1 MKTQVIVIGRGP
13 SGITAAIYL
22 KRANIDVVVIGK
34 DGGVLEQVSHIENYY
49 PFSNISGKELQKKGE
64 QQAQKF
70 NIPIIEEE
78 VIEIKYIENNKFKVI
93 TNKNEYETEYIYL
106 GMGKDRKRVR
116 IKNIERFQGK
126 GISYC
131 AVCDGFIYKDKDIS
145 VLGNTEYTINEVK
158 YLENVARKTYI
169 LTDGETPIDKIKELE
184 KNNKNIQIIAKK
196 IKQIDGEDR
205 VEKLV
210 FEDNETID
218 IKGIFIAEELDTK
231 SLAKK
236 LGLIFTEDDIETNEN
251 QKTNIPNVYAGGD
264 ATKGI
269 KQIIKATN
277 DGMIAGLDIAKNI
290 VIARNRGKNE

>member
-49 PFSNISGKELQKKGE
+49 PFSDISGKELQKKGE

-116 IKNIERFQGK
+116 IKNIEKFQGK

-236 LGLIFTEDDIETNEN
+236 LGLTFTEDDIETNEN